1 MSLKNYIFTTINT
14 KATSHSLRH
23 GPIDDRPPAAQR
35 SFRRSATGLPDEVNV
50 LDTHMDWIKQAWK
63 FISIE
68 PVMICWLLPSCLLY
82 IAIENLALEKVFYIS
97 DDQFNF
103 LNIIIF
109 SQSRIYSHVAWI
121 STTRIWFATTWSTSP
136 SITSIVWRCEA
147 GRRTTRCC
155 HWISGIR
162 RKSLSCRWSRTLS
175 TIRQFPASSWRS
187 WCAMRRWT
195 VRFWTRIWTFI
206 RRRLVWEMRF
216 FFFFLFLTNLICSR
230 YCIWNFNDSVCRRL
244 ERSDGPKKTMHAAAA
259 DRWTGCVNW
268 WV

>member
-1 MSLKNYIFTTINT
+1 MINQTGIYLSTQLLFNERILKVSTTRARHHQGPVCVWSKAANHQIIVCFGQQASNKNTKINAPNFNLSKRKAAKNAQHAKMSLKNYIFTTINT

-109 SQSRIYSHVAWI
+109 SQSRIYSHVA
-121 STTRIWFATTWSTSP
+121 
-136 SITSIVWRCEA
+136 
-147 GRRTTRCC
+147 
-155 HWISGIR
+155 
-162 RKSLSCRWSRTLS
+162 
-175 TIRQFPASSWRS
+175 
-187 WCAMRRWT
+187 
-195 VRFWTRIWTFI
+195 
-206 RRRLVWEMRF
+206 
-216 FFFFLFLTNLICSR
+216 
-230 YCIWNFNDSVCRRL
+230 
-244 ERSDGPKKTMHAAAA
+244 
-259 DRWTGCVNW
+259 
-268 WV
+268 